1 MSTNPTPPRD
11 PSDDWQLPPPSGG
24 APGQPP
30 AGGPARGAWEN
41 DDLVPAPRHPP
52 AAGGWLG
59 GVGDALREPLGA
71 LWDDPARRPLVLL
84 SLIALIGICGLSCFV
99 LGLAVVSSG
108 EVLSGPAALQP
119 TAAPTVPITESINI
133 SANQTPVP
141 VGVPSRMTLH
151 GVAYAVSPMQVG
163 RQNEWRYDAQAPRA
177 AYWVPG
183 ALVNYVIGLPAS
195 DENRRA
201 FEALRPGDLIVLD
214 TAVGAL
220 RYRISE
226 LAAIPVDQPAALQ
239 DQTRPQITLVL
250 LGEGGD
256 TRRAAI
262 APYTDEGT
270 ANSLTNLGVPIN
282 LGDVRVRAYGE
293 RLVPGDVIGLP
304 AGQNFYQV
312 NVEVT
317 SLVTRV
323 LDATQF
329 TSWLI
334 DGAGQRHAASDEA
347 ARVAGGLGWTRGA
360 LSPGQTL
367 TGTAGFQV
375 PATMPGPNLEW
386 NFAADPAN
394 PYVARVLIPY
404 QTLDAQPTA
413 APTTAPVAE
422 VTPLNVNISPEG
434 NELRIVGN
442 VRNLTDRFLNV
453 SLRDISLTSGGAP
466 IALNSSLPAFPWTIT
481 AGETLAFQITFT
493 RPPPGQPAIFTMFGQ
508 SFQIDG
514 L

>member
-1 MSTNPTPPRD
+1 M
-11 PSDDWQLPPPSGG
+11 
-24 APGQPP
+24 
-30 AGGPARGAWEN
+30 
-41 DDLVPAPRHPP
+41 
-52 AAGGWLG
+52 
-59 GVGDALREPLGA
+59 REPLSA

-99 LGLAVVSSG
+99 LSLAVVSSG
-108 EVLSGPAALQP
+108 DILSGPAAVQP
-119 TAAPTVPITESINI
+119 TEAAGVPITESVNI

-141 VGVPSRMTLH
+141 VGIPSRMTIRNI
-151 GVAYAVSPMQVG
+151 AYAVTPMQMS
-163 RQNEWRYDAQAPRA
+163 RQNEWRFDARA
-177 AYWVPG
+177 ARTAFWAPG
-183 ALVNYVIGLPAS
+183 SLVNYVIGLPAS
-195 DENRRA
+195 DENRQV
-201 FEALRPGDLIVLD
+201 FESLKPGDLIVLD

-220 RYRISE
+220 RYRVSE
-226 LAAIPVDQPAALQ
+226 LTTIPADQLAALEV
-239 DQTRPQITLVL
+239 QTRPQITLML
-250 LGEGGD
+250 LSDGGD
-256 TRRAAI
+256 TRRVAI

-282 LGDVRVRAYGE
+282 LGDVRVRAFGE

-323 LDATQF
+323 LDASQF

-334 DGAGQRHAASDEA
+334 DGVGLRFEASDEA
-347 ARVAGGLGWTRGA
+347 ARVAGGLGWTSGA
-360 LSPGQTL
+360 LSPGQTV

-375 PATMPGPNLEW
+375 PATMAGPHLEW

-394 PYVARVLIPY
+394 PYVARVVIPY
-404 QTLDAQPTA
+404 QTLDVRPTA
-413 APTTAPVAE
+413 APTAAPIAE

-442 VRNLTDRFLNV
+442 VRNLTDRFLAV
-453 SLRDISLTSGGAP
+453 SLRDVSLTSGGAP
-466 IALNSSLPAFPWTIT
+466 IAINSSLPAFPWSIT
-481 AGETLAFQITFT
+481 AGETLAFQLTFT